1 MKKTIFFGASTGR
14 TGTMHLAN
22 VLNAEEDC
30 TCSHEGKFRIR
41 EDSGEQIL
49 PFLTL
54 ENRIAYEYPERSDA
68 IIAEK
73 RSSIKDLEIEGSVFG
88 DIAYN
93 NSPFLRSLARQFEDA
108 KFILLFR
115 DGRTF
120 VRSSTVTEGEDEA
133 PVGWPPGDKPLT
145 QLERYISL
153 GRLQPRRSD
162 PCHDAWENWDAFQKN
177 TWLWT
182 ETNRLIL
189 SSLEDIDPS
198 RWMIVHFEAFVQDK
212 LNIYAQIRKFVGI
225 RNEMSEKVKS
235 VLLAPKINSRKH
247 YGIPLY
253 EHWDEN
259 QKNFFWNMAG
269 EIMEKLGYEA
279 SK

>member
-1 MKKTIFFGASTGR
+1 MKKMIFFGASTGR

-22 VLNAEEDC
+22 VFNAENDC

-54 ENRIAYEYPERSDA
+54 ENRIAYEYPEKSNA

-73 RSSIKDLEIEGSVFG
+73 RSMIKNLDLEGSVFG

-93 NSPFLRSLARQFEDA
+93 NSPFLCALAEQFEDA

-115 DGRTF
+115 DGRSF
-120 VRSSTVTEGEDEA
+120 VRSATVADGVDET

-153 GRLQPRRSD
+153 GRLQPRRND
-162 PCHDAWENWDAFQKN
+162 PYRDAWEGWDAFQKN

-189 SSLEDIDPS
+189 SSLEAIDPS
-198 RWMIVHFEAFVQDK
+198 RWMIVHFETFVGDK
-212 LNIYAQIRKFVGI
+212 LNTYAQMRKFVGI
-225 RNEMSEKVKS
+225 RNDMSEKVKS
-235 VLLAPKINSRKH
+235 LLLAPKINSRKH
-247 YGIPLY
+247 YSTRLY
-253 EHWDEN
+253 EHWDDS

-269 EIMEKLGYEA
+269 EIMEKLGYET
-279 SK
+279 S